1 MLIIMLSSCIKHYEP
16 EISGSDAVKFVIT
29 GQVNRGDNIQR
40 INISKTS
47 SLSESKYLPVTGCK
61 VKILDDKGNIY
72 EAIDQKDGNYITVIP
87 ESKLAIGSS
96 FKVEINTPEGI
107 NIVSDFDQIHDCP
120 DVDTV
125 YYILDSLPSG
135 NPTIYTKGIQFYTNL
150 NAENTNSHNFRWEAI
165 ETYEY
170 HSSFPIEWYY
180 DGTLHHI
187 LPPDHSKSVCWRTA
201 PVQDVF
207 TLTTQNLTENKYNM
221 YPFHFVDNVSL
232 PRLLYGYS
240 LLIRQYAIS
249 EAAFTYWE
257 KLRINS
263 NEQGGLYEKQPL
275 VIKGNMHNITNPDQ
289 KVLGF
294 FGAATVKSKRIFVK
308 KVENLPLEYQSV
320 CTAEGEEPRRGGLK
334 GIPTTFYPAY
344 LYATDYGFSMIILD
358 SKCYDCTLAGGSVT
372 KPDFWP
378 QQ

>member
-201 PVQDVF
+201 PVKDVF

-358 SKCYDCTLAGGSVT
+358 SKCYDCTLAGGSVN

-378 QQ
+378 HQ